1 MSARDS
7 LTALREAASADV
19 SYMCGDFRRRLNATR
34 GAHESPAP
42 ASASAAAAEAAAMA
56 VAGASGV
63 NSVDAAVPRL
73 GSGAYFDAEKMDAA
87 FASSPF
93 RASSLIDRGAALQ
106 SAASRAQRDAAV
118 QDSLLWLKG
127 REARTPLRAPV
138 GAAAAPM
145 SRSPGATAADAVTR
159 DAEEMTARLRA
170 LVGADGA
177 TPRGGWASHAAG
189 GLVGRGGGAAEGVGP
204 ESPFAKVAQNLKR
217 LQAGFSELAWPA
229 AE

>member
-1 MSARDS
+1 MVSPTARDALGNNCAPPSPGSGGGAMSARDS

-42 ASASAAAAEAAAMA
+42 ASASAAAEEAAAMA
-56 VAGASGV
+56 AGASGV

-138 GAAAAPM
+138 SPAAAAAVPM
-145 SRSPGATAADAVTR
+145 SRSPGATAADEVTR
-159 DAEEMTARLRA
+159 DVRR
-170 LVGADGA
+170 
-177 TPRGGWASHAAG
+177 
-189 GLVGRGGGAAEGVGP
+189 
-204 ESPFAKVAQNLKR
+204 
-217 LQAGFSELAWPA
+217 
-229 AE
+229 

>member
-1 MSARDS
+1 MHMYDRLRAPHQTFHVQCTSAVMLVAMR
-7 LTALREAASADV
+7 
-19 SYMCGDFRRRLNATR
+19 
-34 GAHESPAP
+34 
-42 ASASAAAAEAAAMA
+42 AMA

-93 RASSLIDRGAALQ
+93 RASSLIDRGAALH

-138 GAAAAPM
+138 SPAAAAAVPRM

-177 TPRGGWASHAAG
+177 PPRGGWASHAAG
-189 GLVGRGGGAAEGVGP
+189 GLVGRGGGADGVGP